1 MPNQNRFSGYRLLS
15 DADRAKMPKSS
26 FTHRKPGGPTA
37 IDPSTSKV
45 FTDKGR
51 YNRGVVFAT
60 SAAAPEWLTEIFV
73 DVGNGPGDKANRL
86 AVPVPPVDPGKI
98 IAGANYI
105 MDHLYRED
113 HFGAIA
119 PEDIE
124 RELWTHAVAQRHVDS
139 VNGLPTMLKGAI
151 LPSIANLVGERTR
164 IVDIGHND
172 KLVPLA
178 ESIYGTWEDAKNK
191 YLKNRVRED
200 AKGGQAA
207 ETSENSYGNRPDG
220 TKKGKG
226 WLGELK
232 LPDGKVATEYS
243 VGVNIDGKET
253 LIPSI
258 VPTLSKDQLNLMLTD
273 IIPNGRQVPTD
284 ILKVAVD
291 HAKDRLSKG
300 ESVWAPEVR
309 QDAKGGEAPEGSSND
324 EPPAEPAR
332 SAQPGG
338 PRIIVNPSTFR
349 NEKDALCV
357 AMNEAFRVIME
368 VNGFDPVS
376 EPTERQRKFFSD
388 TAYNDDELML
398 RRTILARICTFDT
411 SVKDPTDEQL
421 QEAMEFLDTVMEIG
435 APQNEWEQRAVKR
448 IRDMIAQS
456 VGQPRVEE
464 PSDEGPP
471 EDAGVVT
478 GAVGGGESEDD
489 LEDLFDEPSD
499 FDDGSLDSLF
509 DTRSNTEKETEQV
522 INEIGKEGSAVVEG
536 VEQLDPEGTKKALEY
551 GKQMSEAVNNGFDAS
566 TQLPNSDPPQI
577 TSTSSDDAQQP
588 AAPQLALPMKNGHY
602 VDDQG
607 RVITK
612 RAAEAL
618 AASRGNTSSQPAST
632 GTSPAV
638 TGIGGRK
645 LTTGEAAWQER
656 REASR
661 RRSNRNGRD
670 LTVFI

>member
-1 MPNQNRFSGYRLLS
+1 MTMATKGYQGTRVNL
-15 DADRAKMPKSS
+15 
-26 FTHRKPGGPTA
+26 
-37 IDPSTSKV
+37 
-45 FTDKGR
+45 
-51 YNRGVVFAT
+51 
-60 SAAAPEWLTEIFV
+60 
-73 DVGNGPGDKANRL
+73 KA
-86 AVPVPPVDPGKI
+86 
-98 IAGANYI
+98 
-105 MDHLYRED
+105 
-113 HFGAIA
+113 
-119 PEDIE
+119 
-124 RELWTHAVAQRHVDS
+124 
-139 VNGLPTMLKGAI
+139 
-151 LPSIANLVGERTR
+151 
-164 IVDIGHND
+164 
-172 KLVPLA
+172 
-178 ESIYGTWEDAKNK
+178 
-191 YLKNRVRED
+191 
-200 AKGGQAA
+200 
-207 ETSENSYGNRPDG
+207 
-220 TKKGKG
+220 
-226 WLGELK
+226 K
-232 LPDGKVATEYS
+232 LPDLDEPFVTRSDDGSATSVYGHPIRGLYPSEDVFFKSRPEVAGMASEDGAIILNPYS
-243 VGVNIDGKET
+243 QIPEDNYIHIAKLEAARHYMNNMGDSFPKFELTPAQLKYFRDDIKYNGGEQKWKET
-253 LIPSI
+253 LISRI
-258 VPTLSKDQLNLMLTD
+258 LVGDPTAGKITEEQDRAA
-273 IIPNGRQVPTD
+273 RQVIEGMRKNRSTRQD
-284 ILKVAVD
+284 
-291 HAKDRLSKG
+291 SKG
-300 ESVWAPEVR
+300 GKASRA
-309 QDAKGGEAPEGSSND
+309 ALGGGEAGGGSVQSGDEVSEGT
-324 EPPAEPAR
+324 EQT
-332 SAQPGG
+332 AQNNGG

-448 IRDMIAQS
+448 IRDTIAQS
-456 VGQPRVEE
+456 VGQPRAEE
-464 PSDEGPP
+464 PSDEEPP
-471 EDAGVVT
+471 EDTGAIT

-489 LEDLFDEPSD
+489 LEDLFDEPPNLD
-499 FDDGSLDSLF
+499 NGSLDILF

-551 GKQMSEAVNNGFDAS
+551 GRQMSETVNNGFDAS

-588 AAPQLALPMKNGHY
+588 AVPQLALPMKNGHY

-618 AASRGNTSSQPAST
+618 SRQGT

-638 TGIGGRK
+638 TGIGGRR
-645 LTTGEAAWQER
+645 LTAGEAAWQER